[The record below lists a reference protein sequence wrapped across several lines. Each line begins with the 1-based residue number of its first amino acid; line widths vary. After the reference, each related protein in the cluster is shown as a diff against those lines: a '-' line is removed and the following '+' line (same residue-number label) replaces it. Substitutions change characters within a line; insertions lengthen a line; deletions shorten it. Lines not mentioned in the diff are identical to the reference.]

1 MKILEGVGNII
12 SCILGFIGGIAGGW
26 LAVWYRE
33 CLEVRR
39 KHFKEIKEKVL
50 NPILNG
56 LTGLANRFHY
66 NKDTPFE
73 TMFEMLDRKIR
84 WFDIF
89 SIENESED
97 KLLYADLQKHFPKL
111 LQRYNVIND
120 LIKSKYPWYLELLR
134 RTYNAVSQALR
145 VRSLELD
152 ILKDE
157 KNFQKCLKVSIFKLL
172 GIDKYSYPNLYEEIK
187 TLKLGQLS
195 EEVVKEISSKPF
207 VKELLE
213 LRARILDF
221 LNETINETQH
231 VINLPDVDLPGE
243 CPYTLSMKRLIKR
256 WIHV

>member
-1 MKILEGVGNII
+1 MEGVGNII
-12 SCILGFIGGIAGGW
+12 SGILGFIGGIAGGW

-33 CLEVRR
+33 CLEVKR

-56 LTGLANRFHY
+56 LMGLANGFHY
-66 NKDTPFE
+66 NEDTPFE
-73 TMFEMLDRKIR
+73 TMFEMLNREIR
-84 WFDIF
+84 RFDIF
-89 SIENESED
+89 SIESESED

-120 LIKSKYPWYLELLR
+120 LIKNEYPRYLELLR
-134 RTYNAVSQALR
+134 RTYNAVSQVLH

-157 KNFQKCLKVSIFKLL
+157 KNFQKCLKVSTFKLL

-187 TLKLGQLS
+187 TLKLGQLI
-195 EEVVKEISSKPF
+195 EEIVKEISSKPF

-221 LNETINETQH
+221 LNETINETKH
-231 VINLPDVDLPGE
+231 VINLPDVDLPGD
-243 CPYTLSMKRLIKR
+243 CPYTLSMKRIIKR
-256 WIHV
+256 RIHV

>member
-1 MKILEGVGNII
+1 MEGVGNII

-120 LIKSKYPWYLELLR
+120 LIKSKYSRYLELLR

-172 GIDKYSYPNLYEEIK
+172 GIDKYSYPSLHEEIK

-195 EEVVKEISSKPF
+195 EEVVEEISSKPF

-221 LNETINETQH
+221 LNETISETQH